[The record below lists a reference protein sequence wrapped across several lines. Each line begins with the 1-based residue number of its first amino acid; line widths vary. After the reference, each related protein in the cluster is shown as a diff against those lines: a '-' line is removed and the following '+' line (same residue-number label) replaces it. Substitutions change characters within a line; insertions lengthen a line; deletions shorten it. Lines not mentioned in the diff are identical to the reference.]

1 MSDSTIDD
9 IRDMS
14 EENDLNTIL
23 KPTAMGG
30 GYTKRSVM
38 EYLSYLRRREQDAK
52 DAYLQEALSL
62 KEENQRLNKENAELN
77 TDINEAVK
85 RLSEDESRLKR
96 YKTELND
103 LKISADELKKDADEY
118 KSLYD
123 TASAQNEE
131 LNRIISDLSGD
142 AANQIIPLSC
152 DTDIFANVDLPISN
166 DKIDEFARLAEE
178 MKAEF
183 AKRADELADMAQA
196 AGEQSS
202 AQTEKYKEVIEKL
215 QIALQTKTDQNE
227 LLENEKRE
235 LNAKVGKLL
244 EENLALSGENIRLKA
259 ANAILQRRTEVRQ

>member
-9 IRDMS
+9 IRDIS

-23 KPTAMGG
+23 KPTVVGG
-30 GYTKRSVM
+30 GYTKRSVI
-38 EYLSYLRRREQDAK
+38 EYLSYIRKREQDAK

-62 KEENQRLNKENAELN
+62 KDENQRLVKENAELN

-103 LKISADELKKDADEY
+103 LKISADEYRKNADEY
-118 KSLYD
+118 KTLYD
-123 TASAQNEE
+123 TANAQNEE

-142 AANQIIPLSC
+142 AENQIMQLSFN
-152 DTDIFANVDLPISN
+152 DDIIADDELFASN
-166 DKIDEFARLAEE
+166 DKIDEFARLAAEL
-178 MKAEF
+178 KAEF
-183 AKRADELADMAQA
+183 ASRADELVQMAQTA
-196 AGEQSS
+196 RELNGS
-202 AQTEKYKEVIEKL
+202 QTEKYKEALGKM
-215 QIALQTKTDQNE
+215 QIMAQERTDRNE

-235 LNAKVGKLL
+235 LTAKVGKLL

-259 ANAILQRRTEVRQ
+259 ANAILQRRAEVKQ

>member
-9 IRDMS
+9 IRDKS

-52 DAYLQEALSL
+52 DAYLQETLALKDE
-62 KEENQRLNKENAELN
+62 KERLVRENTELN
-77 TDINEAVK
+77 TDMNEAVK
-85 RLSEDESRLKR
+85 RLNEDESRLKR

-142 AANQIIPLSC
+142 AANQIIPLKC
-152 DTDIFANVDLPISN
+152 DEDIFADGDLPAAN
-166 DKIDEFARLAEE
+166 DKIAEFTRLAEE
-178 MKAEF
+178 LKAEL
-183 AKRADELADMAQA
+183 AKKADELVQMAET
-196 AGEQSS
+196 AGELSD
-202 AQTEKYKEVIEKL
+202 AQTEKYRETLERL
-215 QIALQTKTDQNE
+215 QIALQAKTDQNE

-235 LNAKVGKLL
+235 LNAKVGRLL

-259 ANAILQRRTEVRQ
+259 ANAILQRRSEVRQ